1 MNTFE
6 PERKNGVIVHAAAL
20 IAILAAGSF
29 ILWLAFARAQGSL
42 FVLLMILL
50 LLVFISLPF
59 VGYRAFA
66 LLNASYSL
74 ERDGLRLKW
83 GLRLEDIPVN
93 TVEWVRL
100 AKESGFHLLLPP
112 FTWQGAI
119 LGHRNIKDLG
129 DVEFIASDVNKLVL
143 IATHSKVLAISP
155 QDPKGFVSSFQRI
168 LELGSL
174 SPIASR
180 SARPA
185 AFLRQVWQNRVA
197 KILLPANFLLTLL
210 LAILTGFLIATHDRL
225 PLGFSPD
232 GLPIE
237 AVPSEQILLLPVMAA
252 LVLTT
257 NVVLGLFFFRKEEA
271 RITSYLLWLGGIIS
285 PALLILAVILL
296 SFAT

>member
-6 PERKNGVIVHAAAL
+6 PERKNGVIFHAAAL
-20 IAILAAGSF
+20 IGILAAGSF
-29 ILWLAFARAQGSL
+29 ILWLAFAKAQGGL

-100 AKESGFHLLLPP
+100 ANESGFHLLLPP

-129 DVEFIASDVNKLVL
+129 EVEFIASDANKLVL

-180 SARPA
+180 STRPA
-185 AFLRQVWQNRVA
+185 AFLRQVWQDRVA
-197 KILLPANFLLTLL
+197 KILLPTNFLLTLL
-210 LAILTGFLIATHDRL
+210 LAILTGFLIATHERL

-257 NVVLGLFFFRKEEA
+257 NVVMGLFFFRKEEA

-285 PALLILAVILL
+285 PALLLLAVILL
-296 SFAT
+296 SFTP